1 MRCSATSVWGL
12 KLLLK
17 LLVYEASSCEVLQ
30 ARVEELS
37 RVEHALRADLSFKEQ
52 EAQQLQQLQQQ
63 VGEGARVEHALRADL
78 SFKDTPAEL
87 LQQQMHCCTVI
98 RLYSDSIQALLR
110 LCQSSVKVL

>member
-1 MRCSATSVWGL
+1 M
-12 KLLLK
+12 
-17 LLVYEASSCEVLQ
+17 YEALSCDVLQ

-87 LQQQMHCCTVI
+87 LQQQMHCNKALF
-98 RLYSDSIQALLR
+98 RLYSGSIKALSKLCEGSVKHCNIVDSSLSVCLLR
-110 LCQSSVKVL
+110 VL